1 MNTPLKLATYSLL
14 AATLATGL
22 SAEPA
27 LAAGQP
33 GAHFVESWDLDQDG
47 KVTAEEAR
55 ERRSDVFASFDA
67 NDDGYLDAEEYV
79 LFDEARANDQKNHE
93 GQGQGKGHGQGKR
106 NPANGMKLEANDTD
120 KDGKVSRDEFLDNAA
135 NWIAMIDRNGD
146 GVVTTDDFGPGK

>member
-1 MNTPLKLATYSLL
+1 MTLLLKAITTST
-14 AATLATGL
+14 AITGL
-22 SAEPA
+22 A
-27 LAAGQP
+27 LAFSAAPAMAAGKP
-33 GAHFVESWDLDQDG
+33 GAHFVENWDLDKDG
-47 KVTAEEAR
+47 RVTADEAR

-93 GQGQGKGHGQGKR
+93 GEGQGKGHGQGKR

-135 NWIAMIDRNGD
+135 GWIAMIDRDGD
-146 GVVTTDDFGPGK
+146 GVVTTDDFGPRK